1 MLPPGP
7 AADVL
12 LHCGPAALPDV
23 LPPTG
28 PAADVLHCGHAA
40 LPDLLA
46 IGPAAALPDVFPIH
60 SASGTL
66 PPAAMPALLVPVAG
80 FPCHGQCVKDKVTHC
95 SLKIYSRH

>member
-12 LHCGPAALPDV
+12 LHCGPAALP
-23 LPPTG
+23 
-28 PAADVLHCGHAA
+28 DVLHCGHAA